1 MRTTHV
7 VLAALLLAL
16 SPLPRAGGADTA
28 AGLPVEAAAR
38 WVADHFRPQEG
49 FVVTIADR
57 TVFTSLGASTSLPVG
72 AELAIVRDGEPI
84 LHPLTR
90 RVLGRQELPVGVLV
104 ATKVSTDYVS
114 GELWPQPGQEA
125 RVGDRV
131 RISAVPHRLAVI
143 PPETVD
149 ASTEWYRPLV
159 GALGIQGVVVPVE
172 IAPDKPAESGTP
184 GAGTPDLAA
193 RHGAAAILR
202 VSAGVDTASPGRLEL
217 FSGRTGRLMGT
228 FDIGPP
234 RKP

>member
-1 MRTTHV
+1 MRMTPV

-16 SPLPRAGGADTA
+16 SPLPRAWGAEPA
-28 AGLPVEAAAR
+28 AEPPVEAAAR

-131 RISAVPHRLAVI
+131 RISAMPHRLAVI
-143 PPETVD
+143 PPGTTG
-149 ASTEWYRPLV
+149 ASAEWYRPLV
-159 GALGIQGVVVPVE
+159 GALGKQGVVPVE
-172 IAPDKPAESGTP
+172 IAPDKPVELGTP
-184 GAGTPDLAA
+184 GAGTSDLAA

-202 VSAGVDTASPGRLEL
+202 VTAGADTASPGRLEL

-228 FDIGPP
+228 YDIGPP
-234 RKP
+234 RKS

>member
-1 MRTTHV
+1 MRMTRV

-16 SPLPRAGGADTA
+16 SPLPRAWGAEPA
-28 AGLPVEAAAR
+28 AGLPIEAAAR

-72 AELAIVRDGEPI
+72 AELAIIRDGEPI

-90 RVLGRQELPVGVLV
+90 RVLGHQELPVGVLV

-143 PPETVD
+143 PPGTVD
-149 ASTEWYRPLV
+149 ASAGWYRPLV
-159 GALGIQGVVVPVE
+159 GALGSQGVLVPVE
-172 IAPDKPAESGTP
+172 IAPVEPGAP
-184 GAGTPDLAA
+184 GAGTSDLAA

-202 VSAGVDTASPGRLEL
+202 VGGGADAASPGRLEL

-228 FDIGPP
+228 YDIGPP